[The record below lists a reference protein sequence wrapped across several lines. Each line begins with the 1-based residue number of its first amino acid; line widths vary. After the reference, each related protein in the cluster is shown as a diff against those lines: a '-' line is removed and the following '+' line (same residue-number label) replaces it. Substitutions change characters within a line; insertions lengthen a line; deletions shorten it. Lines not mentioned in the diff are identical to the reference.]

1 MAVSAVRKQCGIRAS
16 GGNSSLATD
25 RLKSKLG
32 TGVNEVSC
40 DYRDSVLYLRGWC
53 NSFYKKQVAQEA
65 VRSVEGVLRVVNRIQ
80 VVARTN

>member
-1 MAVSAVRKQCGIRAS
+1 M
-16 GGNSSLATD
+16 SLQTLDSCEVLQTAMD
-25 RLKSKLG
+25 RLTIGLG

-53 NSFYKKQVAQEA
+53 NSFYEKQVAQEA

-80 VVARTN
+80 VVARAK